1 MQMFRRGDNGPA
13 VEEVRA
19 TLTALGLLEQP
30 WLLSREAEVFDE
42 ATDRAVRA
50 FQQRRGVTV
59 DGLVGPE
66 TYAALQAA
74 RLSLGDRIL
83 LHVPGRLLGGDDV
96 AALQER
102 LLELG
107 FDAGRVDSQF
117 GSRTEQAL
125 VRFQR
130 EYGLVSDGVCGP
142 ATLRALKQLGRLV
155 TGGRPQAMRESEAL
169 HRSGVSLAGKVVVLD
184 PGHGGSDPGATGH
197 GLQEA
202 ALVMDLAARLEGRL
216 TAVGVQTLLTRGP
229 DSCPDDADRA
239 GLANGARADLVLS
252 LHVDRADSPACHG
265 VATYHY
271 GTVPSGRAVAGTC
284 GSGSGT
290 GGSGAGTGGSGT
302 SAGGSG
308 TVAGSG
314 TGVTSTVGERLAG
327 LVQREL
333 VARTDLLDCRTH
345 AKSWSLLRL
354 TSMPT
359 VRVELGHVSN
369 AGDAARLDDP
379 AFRDTVAEALLV
391 AVQRLFLPKDLDP
404 PTGIMHLPDLAHL
417 A

>member
-1 MQMFRRGDNGPA
+1 MQMFRRGDTGPA

-229 DSCPDDADRA
+229 DSCPDDVDRA
-239 GLANGARADLVLS
+239 GLANRARADLVLS

-271 GTVPSGRAVAGTC
+271 GTVPSGRAGAGTV
-284 GSGSGT
+284 GSGSGGSGTGAGGSGT
-290 GGSGAGTGGSGT
+290 GGSGAGTG
-302 SAGGSG
+302 
-308 TVAGSG
+308 AGSG

-369 AGDAARLDDP
+369 PGDAARLDDP

-404 PTGIMHLPDLAHL
+404 PTGIMRLPDLAHL

>member
-1 MQMFRRGDNGPA
+1 MQMFRRGDTGPA

-19 TLTALGLLEQP
+19 TLSALGLLEQP
-30 WLLSREAEVFDE
+30 WLLSGEAEVFDD

-107 FDAGRVDSQF
+107 FDAGRVDSLF
-117 GSRTEQAL
+117 GTRTEQAL

-184 PGHGGSDPGATGH
+184 PGHGGSDSGATGH

-202 ALVMDLAARLEGRL
+202 VLVMDLAARLEGRL

-229 DSCPDDADRA
+229 DSCPDDAYRA
-239 GLANGARADLVLS
+239 GLANRARADLVLS

-271 GTVPSGRAVAGTC
+271 GTVPSGRAGA
-284 GSGSGT
+284 GT
-290 GGSGAGTGGSGT
+290 GGSGAG
-302 SAGGSG
+302 A
-308 TVAGSG
+308 G

-369 AGDAARLDDP
+369 PGDAARLDDP

-391 AVQRLFLPKDLDP
+391 AVQRLFLPKDLDS
-404 PTGIMHLPDLAHL
+404 PTGIMRLPDLAHL

>member
-1 MQMFRRGDNGPA
+1 MQMFRRGDTGPA

-30 WLLSREAEVFDE
+30 WLLSGEAEVFDD

-107 FDAGRVDSQF
+107 FDAGRVDSLF
-117 GSRTEQAL
+117 GTRTEQAL

-184 PGHGGSDPGATGH
+184 PGHGGSDSGATGH

-202 ALVMDLAARLEGRL
+202 VLVMDLAARLEGRL

-239 GLANGARADLVLS
+239 GLANRARADLVLS

-271 GTVPSGRAVAGTC
+271 GTVPSGRAGA
-284 GSGSGT
+284 GT
-290 GGSGAGTGGSGT
+290 GGSGAG
-302 SAGGSG
+302 AG
-308 TVAGSG
+308 AG

-391 AVQRLFLPKDLDP
+391 AVQRLFLPKDLDS
-404 PTGIMHLPDLAHL
+404 PTGIMRLPDLAHL

>member
-1 MQMFRRGDNGPA
+1 MQMFRRGDTGPA

-19 TLTALGLLEQP
+19 TLSALGLLEQP
-30 WLLSREAEVFDE
+30 WLLSGEAEVFDD

-107 FDAGRVDSQF
+107 FDAGRVDSLF
-117 GSRTEQAL
+117 GTRTEQAL

-184 PGHGGSDPGATGH
+184 PGHGGSDSGATGH

-202 ALVMDLAARLEGRL
+202 VLVMDLAARLEGRL

-239 GLANGARADLVLS
+239 GLANRARADLVLS

-271 GTVPSGRAVAGTC
+271 GTVPSGRAGA
-284 GSGSGT
+284 GT
-290 GGSGAGTGGSGT
+290 GGSGAG
-302 SAGGSG
+302 A
-308 TVAGSG
+308 G

-404 PTGIMHLPDLAHL
+404 PTGIMRLPDLAHL

>member
-1 MQMFRRGDNGPA
+1 MQMFRRGDTGPA

-19 TLTALGLLEQP
+19 TLSALGLLEQP
-30 WLLSREAEVFDE
+30 WLLSGEAEVFDD

-107 FDAGRVDSQF
+107 FDAGRVDSLF
-117 GSRTEQAL
+117 GTRTEQAL

-184 PGHGGSDPGATGH
+184 PGHGGSDSGATGH

-202 ALVMDLAARLEGRL
+202 VLVMDLAARLEGRL

-239 GLANGARADLVLS
+239 GLANRARADLVLS

-271 GTVPSGRAVAGTC
+271 GTVPSGRAGA
-284 GSGSGT
+284 GT
-290 GGSGAGTGGSGT
+290 GGSGAG
-302 SAGGSG
+302 A
-308 TVAGSG
+308 G

-369 AGDAARLDDP
+369 PGDAARLDDP

-404 PTGIMHLPDLAHL
+404 PTGIMRLPDLAHL